1 MERANVL
8 LQELAE
14 QNCCRNLTLPHSWV
28 RDLDE
33 ANKTLKR
40 MEDHLHENHK
50 LTRKQLKKWSNLP
63 AYSFSLLSDR
73 RLVRI
78 SGPDSPRWVSTRPS
92 TPDSFN
98 DDVHNSTEND
108 LSFLR
113 PLNPVACEAFDATIN
128 EVKRNADAPLII
140 SDDVVLLYYRSRE
153 VPFAVIA
160 ELLRHKTRFAPG

>member
-1 MERANVL
+1 M
-8 LQELAE
+8 
-14 QNCCRNLTLPHSWV
+14 
-28 RDLDE
+28 
-33 ANKTLKR
+33 
-40 MEDHLHENHK
+40 
-50 LTRKQLKKWSNLP
+50 
-63 AYSFSLLSDR
+63 
-73 RLVRI
+73 
-78 SGPDSPRWVSTRPS
+78 STSPS

-113 PLNPVACEAFDATIN
+113 PLNSVACEAFDVTIN
-128 EVKRNADAPLII
+128 EVKRNADSPLMI